1 MIDQWASQRGLAGRE
16 AVFELLRELERRT
29 RELGILYD
37 LRDAFYLCCV
47 FACSFFS
54 SPSCCWLLLLL
65 LWMQMLTML
74 MLLMMMLML
83 MMMMMMMMVTW
94 TFLTATRV
102 YYRQRG
108 REAPVAWD
116 QPAPLT
122 PGSLQYNTFVHVQ
135 TYNAALRCC
144 YSVDDMMEM
153 VLEPMALHGV
163 APGTRTITPSSPVVN
178 KLDWYLMYADN
189 CALYW

>member
-54 SPSCCWLLLLL
+54 SLSCCWLLLLL

-83 MMMMMMMMVTW
+83 MMMMMMMVTW
-94 TFLTATRV
+94 KFLTATRV
-102 YYRQRG
+102 Y
-108 REAPVAWD
+108 
-116 QPAPLT
+116 
-122 PGSLQYNTFVHVQ
+122 
-135 TYNAALRCC
+135 
-144 YSVDDMMEM
+144 
-153 VLEPMALHGV
+153 
-163 APGTRTITPSSPVVN
+163 
-178 KLDWYLMYADN
+178 
-189 CALYW
+189 